1 MDDATRAW
9 LLAELGTT
17 TDPADLD
24 ARYLRLRA
32 ARAVALE
39 VLRERRQALLAQP
52 LKVTVTGVIAVDYG
66 ANIAALERQIA
77 ALADPAAAPAP
88 DETPPPA
95 PDHGNTDPGILQF
108 HARPRR

>member
-24 ARYLRLRA
+24 ARYLRLRS

-39 VLRERRQALLAQP
+39 VLRERRQTLLAQP
-52 LKVTVTGVIAVDYG
+52 LKVSINGVIAIDNT
-66 ANIAALERQIA
+66 ANIAAFERQIA
-77 ALADPAAAPAP
+77 ALTDAGA
-88 DETPPPA
+88 PPA
-95 PDHGNTDPGILQF
+95 PDDPQPVEDDGTNTDTGILQF